1 MVAWIFLLKASSLK
15 AIIFVSALNA
25 VDRVMEMSK
34 ILAALKGFFVRVY
47 WVMEVR
53 VSIKF
58 TITSFIIVF

>member
-1 MVAWIFLLKASSLK
+1 MK

-25 VDRVMEMSK
+25 VDRVMEMSM
-34 ILAALKGFFVRVY
+34 ILAALKGFFVRIY
-47 WVMEVR
+47 LAMEVR

>member
-1 MVAWIFLLKASSLK
+1 MK

-34 ILAALKGFFVRVY
+34 ILVALKGFFVRVY
-47 WVMEVR
+47 LAMEVR

-58 TITSFIIVF
+58 TITSSIIVF